1 MEPTETT
8 REVIHLTAK
17 AYSGVTILMQII
29 NIVLILALLYLFFL
43 LIRVLRK
50 YLKSGEIRQEKAHI
64 RKSLGE
70 VLKDHRIQNH
80 MTQEFVAEHLG
91 VSRQAVS
98 KWENGTSDPST
109 SNLLALAK
117 LYGIS
122 PEELLKQLS

>member
-1 MEPTETT
+1 MTT
-8 REVIHLTAK
+8 
-17 AYSGVTILMQII
+17 AYQITMTILVA
-29 NIVLILALLYLFFL
+29 IVALISWTVPIYLVFL
-43 LIRVLRK
+43 LIKALRK
-50 YLKSGEIRQEKAHI
+50 YLKSGEVRKETAAV

-70 VLKDHRIQNH
+70 ALKEHRTACM

-117 LYGIS
+117 LFGIS
-122 PEELLKQLS
+122 AEALLREVQE